1 MKRLL
6 IILICAGSSVFAQK
20 APKNIIFMVGDG
32 MGVSQIYAG
41 LTANKGS
48 LNLEQFKVIGFHRNQ
63 ASDNYVTDSAA
74 GATAFATG
82 KQTYNGAIGLD
93 SLKQPSVT
101 LLELAEQKGLATGLV
116 STCDITDATPSS
128 FIAHQLKRSMHE
140 EIAADFL
147 KTDVDVVIGG
157 GRKFFETRIDKQNL
171 LDTLRSRRYQVLG
184 DIQSMESIHQGK
196 LINLY
201 AAENPVKMSEGRGDA
216 LLKSTQK
223 AIELL
228 SANKKGFFA
237 LIEGSQIDWGGH
249 ANDAPYAIAEM
260 IDFDKNIGWVL
271 EFARKNN
278 ETLVIVTADH
288 ETGGMA
294 LMGGNMQTGEVK
306 AAFTTKGHTGQMI
319 PVFAFGP
326 GAENFN
332 GIYHNYDLFGKMRDA
347 LRLGQK

>member
-1 MKRLL
+1 MLSF
-6 IILICAGSSVFAQK
+6 SSAAFAQNK
-20 APKNIIFMVGDG
+20 PKNIIFMVGDG

-41 LTANKGS
+41 LTANKGH
-48 LNLEQFKVIGFHRNQ
+48 LNLEQVKVIGFHRNQ

-101 LLELAEQKGLATGLV
+101 LLELAEQKGLSTGLV
-116 STCDITDATPSS
+116 TTCDITDATPSS

-157 GRKFFETRIDKQNL
+157 GRKFFEKRVDKRNL
-171 LDTLRSRRYQVLG
+171 LDSLRKKNYQGLG
-184 DIQSMESIHQGK
+184 DIQSMASVHQGK
-196 LINLY
+196 LVNLY
-201 AAENPVKMSEGRGDA
+201 ADENPVKMSEGRGDA

-223 AIELL
+223 AIELVGT
-228 SANKKGFFA
+228 NKKGFFV

-260 IDFDKNIGWVL
+260 IDFDSSIGWVL
-271 EFARKNN
+271 DFARKNK
-278 ETLVIVTADH
+278 ETLVVITADH

-294 LMGGNMQTGEVK
+294 LMGGNMKTGEVN

-326 GAENFN
+326 GADDFS
-332 GIYHNYDLFGKMRDA
+332 GIYHNYDLFTKMRLA

>member
-1 MKRLL
+1 MKK
-6 IILICAGSSVFAQK
+6 IILFCLCSISLFAQNK
-20 APKNIIFMVGDG
+20 PKNILFLVGDG

-41 LTANKGS
+41 LTANKGH

-63 ASDNYVTDSAA
+63 ASDSYVTDSAA
-74 GATAFATG
+74 GATAFAIG

-93 SLKQPSVT
+93 SLKQPSVS
-101 LLELAEQKGLATGLV
+101 LLELAEQKGLSTGLV
-116 STCDITDATPSS
+116 STCDITDATPAS
-128 FIAHQLKRSMHE
+128 FIAHQFKRAMHE
-140 EIAADFL
+140 EIATDFL

-157 GRKFFETRIDKQNL
+157 GRKYFEARQDKQNL
-171 LDTLRSRRYQVLG
+171 LDTLRKKNYAVLG
-184 DIQSMESIHQGK
+184 DIASMESIHRGK

-228 SANKKGFFA
+228 SQNNKGFFA

-260 IDFDKNIGWVL
+260 IDFDKSIGHVL
-271 EFARKNN
+271 EFARKNK

-294 LMGGNMQTGEVK
+294 LMGGDMKTGEVK
-306 AAFTTKGHTGQMI
+306 ASFTTKGHTGQMI

-326 GAENFN
+326 GAENFS
-332 GIYHNYDLFGKMRDA
+332 GIYHNYDLFTKMRDA
-347 LRLGQK
+347 LHLGQK

>member
-1 MKRLL
+1 MLGL
-6 IILICAGSSVFAQK
+6 SSSVIAQNK
-20 APKNIIFMVGDG
+20 PKNIIFMVGDG

-41 LTANKGS
+41 LTANKGH
-48 LNLEQFKVIGFHRNQ
+48 LNLEQIKVIGFHKNQ

-93 SLKQPSVT
+93 SMQKPSVS
-101 LLELAEQKGLATGLV
+101 LLELAENKGLATGLV
-116 STCDITDATPSS
+116 TTCDITDATPAS
-128 FIAHQLKRSMHE
+128 FIAHQVKRSMHE

-147 KTDVDVVIGG
+147 NTDVDVVIGG
-157 GRKFFETRIDKQNL
+157 GRKYFEKREDKRNL
-171 LDTLRSRRYQVLG
+171 LDSFRKKNYQVVG
-184 DIQSMESIHQGK
+184 DIDAMQGIHKGK

-201 AAENPVKMSEGRGDA
+201 ADINPIKISEGRGDA

-223 AIELL
+223 SIELL
-228 SANKKGFFA
+228 SQNQKGFFI

-260 IDFDKNIGWVL
+260 IDFDSSIGWVL
-271 EFARKNN
+271 DFARKNK
-278 ETLVIVTADH
+278 ETLVVITADH

-294 LMGGNMQTGEVK
+294 LMGGNMKTGEVN

-326 GAENFN
+326 GADDFS
-332 GIYHNYDLFGKMRDA
+332 GIYHNYDLFTKMRTA

>member
-1 MKRLL
+1 MFL
-6 IILICAGSSVFAQK
+6 
-20 APKNIIFMVGDG
+20 VGDG

-41 LTANKGS
+41 LTANKGH

-74 GATAFATG
+74 GATAFAIG

-93 SLKQPSVT
+93 SLKQPSVS
-101 LLELAEQKGLATGLV
+101 LLELAEQKGLSTGLV
-116 STCDITDATPSS
+116 STCDITDATPAS
-128 FIAHQLKRSMHE
+128 FIAHQFKRAMHE
-140 EIAADFL
+140 EIAKDFL

-157 GRKFFETRIDKQNL
+157 GRKYFEARQDKQNL
-171 LDTLRSRRYQVLG
+171 LDTLRKKNYAVLG
-184 DIQSMESIHQGK
+184 DIASMESIHRGK

-201 AAENPVKMSEGRGDA
+201 AAENPIKMSEGRGDA
-216 LLKSTQK
+216 LLKSTKK

-228 SANKKGFFA
+228 SQNNKGFFA

-249 ANDAPYAIAEM
+249 ANDAPYAVAEM
-260 IDFDKNIGWVL
+260 IDFDKSIGYVL
-271 EFARKNN
+271 EFARKNK

-294 LMGGNMQTGEVK
+294 LMGGDMKTGEVK

-326 GAENFN
+326 GAENFS
-332 GIYHNYDLFGKMRDA
+332 GIYHNYDLFTKMRDA
-347 LRLGQK
+347 LHLGQK

>member
-1 MKRLL
+1 MKRIIFLL
-6 IILICAGSSVFAQK
+6 ACAYTSAFAQK

-41 LTANKGS
+41 LTANRGS
-48 LNLEQFKVIGFHRNQ
+48 LNLEQFKFIGFHRNQ

-93 SLKQPSVT
+93 SLKQPSIT

-116 STCDITDATPSS
+116 TTCDITDATPSS
-128 FIAHQLKRSMHE
+128 FIAHQIKRSMHE

-157 GRKFFETRIDKQNL
+157 GRKFFETREDKQNL
-171 LDTLRSRRYQVLG
+171 LDTLRKRNYQVLA
-184 DIQSMESIHQGK
+184 DIQSMASVHQGK

-201 AAENPVKMSEGRGDA
+201 AEENPVKMSEGRGDA

-228 SANKKGFFA
+228 SANKKGFFT

-249 ANDAPYAIAEM
+249 ANDASYAIAEM

-271 EFARKNN
+271 DFARRNK

-294 LMGGNMQTGEVK
+294 LMGGNMQTGDVK

-347 LRLGQK
+347 LQLGQK

>member
-1 MKRLL
+1 
-6 IILICAGSSVFAQK
+6 
-20 APKNIIFMVGDG
+20 MVGDG

-116 STCDITDATPSS
+116 TTCDITDATPSS
-128 FIAHQLKRSMHE
+128 FIAHHLKRSMHE

-157 GRKFFETRIDKQNL
+157 GRKYFETRQDKRNL
-171 LDTLRSRRYQVLG
+171 LDSLRKKNYQVLG
-184 DIQSMESIHQGK
+184 DIQSMASVHQGK
-196 LINLY
+196 LVNLY
-201 AAENPVKMSEGRGDA
+201 ADENPVKMSEGRGDA

-223 AIELL
+223 AIELVGT
-228 SANKKGFFA
+228 NKKGFFV

-260 IDFDKNIGWVL
+260 IDFDSSIGWVL
-271 EFARKNN
+271 DFARKNK
-278 ETLVIVTADH
+278 ETLVVITADH

-326 GAENFN
+326 GAEDFN
-332 GIYHNYDLFGKMRDA
+332 GIYHNYDLFTKMRGA

>member
-1 MKRLL
+1 
-6 IILICAGSSVFAQK
+6 
-20 APKNIIFMVGDG
+20 MVGDG

-116 STCDITDATPSS
+116 TTCDITDATPSS

-157 GRKFFETRIDKQNL
+157 GRKFFEKRVDKRNL
-171 LDTLRSRRYQVLG
+171 LDSLRKKNYQVLG
-184 DIQSMESIHQGK
+184 DIQSMASIHQGK
-196 LINLY
+196 LVNLY
-201 AAENPVKMSEGRGDA
+201 ANENPVKMSEGRGDA

-223 AIELL
+223 AIELVGT
-228 SANKKGFFA
+228 NKKGFFV

-271 EFARKNN
+271 DFARKNK
-278 ETLVIVTADH
+278 ETLVVITADH

-294 LMGGNMQTGEVK
+294 LMGGNMKTGEVN

-319 PVFAFGP
+319 PVFTFGP
-326 GAENFN
+326 GAEDFN
-332 GIYHNYDLFGKMRDA
+332 GIYHNYDLFTKMRSA

>member
-1 MKRLL
+1 MKKLILL
-6 IILICAGSSVFAQK
+6 MLSFSSTAFAQNK
-20 APKNIIFMVGDG
+20 PKNIIFMVGDG

-101 LLELAEQKGLATGLV
+101 ILELAEQKGLATGLV
-116 STCDITDATPSS
+116 TTCDITDATPSS

-157 GRKFFETRIDKQNL
+157 GRKYFETRQDKRNL
-171 LDTLRSRRYQVLG
+171 LDSLRKKNYQVLG
-184 DIQSMESIHQGK
+184 DIQSMASVHQGK
-196 LINLY
+196 LVNLY
-201 AAENPVKMSEGRGDA
+201 ADENPVKMSEGRGDA

-223 AIELL
+223 AIELVGT
-228 SANKKGFFA
+228 NKKGFFV

-260 IDFDKNIGWVL
+260 IDFDSSIGWVL
-271 EFARKNN
+271 DFARKNK
-278 ETLVIVTADH
+278 ETLVVITADH

-294 LMGGNMQTGEVK
+294 LMGGNMQNGEVK

-326 GAENFN
+326 GAEDFN
-332 GIYHNYDLFGKMRDA
+332 GIYHNYDLFSKMRGA

>member
-1 MKRLL
+1 MKK
-6 IILICAGSSVFAQK
+6 IILFCFFSISLFAQNK
-20 APKNIIFMVGDG
+20 PKNILFLVGDG

-41 LTANKGS
+41 LTANKGH

-93 SLKQPSVT
+93 SLKQPSIS
-101 LLELAEQKGLATGLV
+101 LLELAEQKGLSTGLV
-116 STCDITDATPSS
+116 STCDITDATPAS
-128 FIAHQLKRSMHE
+128 FIAHQFKRAMHE
-140 EIAADFL
+140 EIATDFL

-157 GRKFFETRIDKQNL
+157 GRKYFEARQDKQNL
-171 LDTLRSRRYQVLG
+171 LDTLRKKNYAVLG
-184 DIQSMESIHQGK
+184 DIASMESIHRGK

-228 SANKKGFFA
+228 SQNNKGFFA

-260 IDFDKNIGWVL
+260 IDFDKSIGYVL
-271 EFARKNN
+271 EFARKNK

-294 LMGGNMQTGEVK
+294 LMGGDMKTGEVK

-326 GAENFN
+326 GAENFA
-332 GIYHNYDLFGKMRDA
+332 GIYHNYDLFTKMRDA
-347 LRLGQK
+347 LHLGQK

>member
-1 MKRLL
+1 MKNI
-6 IILICAGSSVFAQK
+6 IILLFLTSASVQAQK
-20 APKNIIFMVGDG
+20 MPKKIIFMVGDG

-41 LTANKGS
+41 LTANKGH

-93 SLKQPSVT
+93 SLKQPSAS
-101 LLELAEQKGLATGLV
+101 LLELAEQNGLSTGLV
-116 STCDITDATPSS
+116 STCDITDATPAS
-128 FIAHQLKRSMHE
+128 FIAHQFKRAMHE
-140 EIAADFL
+140 EIAADIL

-157 GRKFFETRIDKQNL
+157 GRKYFDVRKDKQNL
-171 LDTLRSRRYQVLG
+171 LDTLRKKNYAVLG
-184 DIQSMESIHQGK
+184 DIASMESIHSGK
-196 LINLY
+196 LVNLY
-201 AAENPVKMSEGRGDA
+201 AEENPIKMSEGRGDA

-228 SANKKGFFA
+228 SQNNKGFFA

-260 IDFDKNIGWVL
+260 IDFDKSIGYAL
-271 EFARKNN
+271 EFARKNK

-294 LMGGNMQTGEVK
+294 LMGGDMKTGEVK

-326 GAENFN
+326 GAENFS
-332 GIYHNYDLFGKMRDA
+332 GIYHNYDLFGKMKEA

>member
-1 MKRLL
+1 MKK
-6 IILICAGSSVFAQK
+6 IILFCFFSISLFAQNK
-20 APKNIIFMVGDG
+20 PKNILFLVGDG

-41 LTANKGS
+41 LTANKGH

-74 GATAFATG
+74 GATAFAIG

-93 SLKQPSVT
+93 SLKQPSVS
-101 LLELAEQKGLATGLV
+101 LLELAEQKGLSTGLV
-116 STCDITDATPSS
+116 STCDITDATPAS
-128 FIAHQLKRSMHE
+128 FIAHQFKRAMHE
-140 EIAADFL
+140 EIATDFL

-157 GRKFFETRIDKQNL
+157 GRKYFEARQDKQNL
-171 LDTLRSRRYQVLG
+171 LDTLRKKNYAVLG
-184 DIQSMESIHQGK
+184 DIASMESIHRGK

-228 SANKKGFFA
+228 SQNNKGFFA

-260 IDFDKNIGWVL
+260 IDFDKSIGYVL
-271 EFARKNN
+271 EFARKNK

-294 LMGGNMQTGEVK
+294 LMGGDMKTGEVK

-326 GAENFN
+326 GAENFA
-332 GIYHNYDLFGKMRDA
+332 GIYHNYDLFTKMRDA
-347 LRLGQK
+347 LHLGQK

>member
-1 MKRLL
+1 MKKLILL
-6 IILICAGSSVFAQK
+6 MLSFTSTAFAQNK
-20 APKNIIFMVGDG
+20 PKNIIFMVGDG

-101 LLELAEQKGLATGLV
+101 LLELAEQKGLATGLIT
-116 STCDITDATPSS
+116 TCDITDATPSS

-157 GRKFFETRIDKQNL
+157 GRKFFEKRVDKRNL
-171 LDTLRSRRYQVLG
+171 LDSLRKKNYQVLG
-184 DIQSMESIHQGK
+184 DIQSMASVHQGK
-196 LINLY
+196 LVNLY
-201 AAENPVKMSEGRGDA
+201 ADENPVKMSEGRGDA

-223 AIELL
+223 AIELVGT
-228 SANKKGFFA
+228 NKKGFFV

-249 ANDAPYAIAEM
+249 ANDAPYAITEM
-260 IDFDKNIGWVL
+260 IDFDSSIGWVL
-271 EFARKNN
+271 DFARKNK
-278 ETLVIVTADH
+278 ETLVVITADH

-326 GAENFN
+326 GSEDFN
-332 GIYHNYDLFGKMRDA
+332 GIYHNYDLFTKMRGA

>member
-1 MKRLL
+1 MCSTSL
-6 IILICAGSSVFAQK
+6 FAQNK
-20 APKNIIFMVGDG
+20 PKNILFLVGDG

-41 LTANKGS
+41 LTANKGH

-93 SLKQPSVT
+93 SLKQPSVS
-101 LLELAEQKGLATGLV
+101 LLELAEQKGLSTGLV
-116 STCDITDATPSS
+116 STCDITDATPAS
-128 FIAHQLKRSMHE
+128 FIAHQFKRAMHE
-140 EIAADFL
+140 EIATDFL

-157 GRKFFETRIDKQNL
+157 GRKYFEARQDKQNL
-171 LDTLRSRRYQVLG
+171 LDTLRKKNYTVLG
-184 DIQSMESIHQGK
+184 DITSMESIHRGK

-201 AAENPVKMSEGRGDA
+201 AVENPIKISEGRGDA

-228 SANKKGFFA
+228 SQNNKGFFA

-260 IDFDKNIGWVL
+260 IDFDKSIGYVL
-271 EFARKNN
+271 EFARKNK

-294 LMGGNMQTGEVK
+294 LMGGDMKTGVVK

-326 GAENFN
+326 GAENFA
-332 GIYHNYDLFGKMRDA
+332 GIYHNYDLFSKMREA
-347 LRLGQK
+347 LRLVQK